1 MGNTSEK
8 NLTTHRWFIKKIN
21 TDQTIS
27 LIPLSL
33 NAMFQIQ
40 TSLFKS
46 PNCNEVTLNS
56 KDIIYLNDKEILINE
71 TQEKEEIL
79 YDEIENSQ
87 YPIFRNER
95 FTTNRNDFFTLKAY
109 DYKYLNDFSLF
120 YYSCLFNEVTLDLK
134 DPLIIQFCNH
144 ATLLRNDTIHFLKN
158 NCMRL
163 FTVVQWL
170 KNPNAVAQVT
180 SMARVRSS
188 ALGASSCSRFSQKK
202 KWVTGSSH
210 CGAVETDL
218 TSIQEDAGSI
228 PGLAKWVCDCGV
240 GRQL

>member
-71 TQEKEEIL
+71 T
-79 YDEIENSQ
+79 
-87 YPIFRNER
+87 
-95 FTTNRNDFFTLKAY
+95 
-109 DYKYLNDFSLF
+109 
-120 YYSCLFNEVTLDLK
+120 
-134 DPLIIQFCNH
+134 
-144 ATLLRNDTIHFLKN
+144 
-158 NCMRL
+158 
-163 FTVVQWL
+163 
-170 KNPNAVAQVT
+170 
-180 SMARVRSS
+180 
-188 ALGASSCSRFSQKK
+188 
-202 KWVTGSSH
+202 
-210 CGAVETDL
+210 
-218 TSIQEDAGSI
+218 
-228 PGLAKWVCDCGV
+228 
-240 GRQL
+240 